1 MAKQEEVDYTHE
13 LSHTDASHPSANA
26 LFIPEWYG
34 WVPSARHTPTL
45 ARGMLPNAVHAY
57 SSVKLHVTN
66 LM

>member
-45 ARGMLPNAVHAY
+45 ARGMLPNAGHA
-57 SSVKLHVTN
+57 T
-66 LM
+66 

>member
-34 WVPSARHTPTL
+34 WVPSARHTPPWPGACYLTQY
-45 ARGMLPNAVHAY
+45 MLTV
-57 SSVKLHVTN
+57 L
-66 LM
+66 